1 MMENEGTSKHVKRR
15 ERNID
20 SKRRI
25 WTVKEEEALIV
36 ALKDAVAAGYLG
48 ILERH
53 MLMTFPGTDIR
64 ADPHIHSK
72 IHVWKKNHA
81 SLVSMMSRSGFG
93 WNESTNMIIIEDSIW
108 DNNVK
113 SFPLYPSW
121 CEIFGKD
128 RATGEHAEDFND
140 AADELQKNDN
150 TEAGEYV
157 PSGFDTNF
165 QIFGDDEEFMSVCQP
180 QESGMQSRSS
190 SKKRKSTKTSTDDKF
205 FEMMNNFCDRTKSRL
220 GDIAKRIGYEYD
232 VSEVRK
238 AVYEAVGGLP
248 DHLVNNGKDM
258 DLFFSLPN
266 EAQAEM
272 VRMMLNGVY

>member
-1 MMENEGTSKHVKRR
+1 MENEGTSKHVKHR
-15 ERNID
+15 ERKVD

-25 WTVKEEEALIV
+25 WIVKKEEALII
-36 ALKDAVAAGYLG
+36 ALKDTVAVGWKCKNGFRTGYLG

-53 MLMTFPGTDIR
+53 ILTTFPGTDIR

-93 WNESTNMIIIEDSIW
+93 WNKSMNMIIVENSIW
-108 DNNVK
+108 DNYVK
-113 SFPLYPSW
+113 
-121 CEIFGKD
+121 
-128 RATGEHAEDFND
+128 
-140 AADELQKNDN
+140 KNDN

-157 PSGFDTNF
+157 PSGFDTDF
-165 QIFGDDEEFMSVCQP
+165 QIFGDDEEFMSVYQP
-180 QESGMQSRSS
+180 QKSGMNSGSS
-190 SKKRKSTKTSTDDKF
+190 SKKRKSTETSIDDKF

-232 VSEVRK
+232 VSEACKV
-238 AVYEAVGGLP
+238 VYEALGGLP
-248 DHLVNNGKDM
+248 DLTMTQKIWVAKRLVNNGKDM

-266 EAQAEM
+266 EARAEM
-272 VRMMLNGVY
+272 VQMMLDGAY